1 MIYLSDITTPPLL
14 DMILAYAGN
23 RLLRVY
29 VDHPDINR
37 GEKLWKLLDRIEE
50 LDCSYGTRHISPFL
64 SSLGPAP
71 NLKVFRVRDEDQDF
85 EDDDRPWQQ
94 DMSKVFR
101 GCLPLLRELHF
112 AVSVTWPAG
121 LFKDLRSLELGFD
134 ANGLL
139 DPTLVL
145 DVLRESPL
153 LENLRLIGHCN
164 HLDELSEVA
173 LPSLKNC
180 TVIGVGALSLL
191 SYIDI
196 PASTNVFLCTQL
208 LAGDM
213 ICPFYDLSSAPSFH
227 VLDQISTVSFYI
239 GFDTIEFQA
248 ENDSGGSLNFQ
259 AHYCQTLTIGLC
271 MCFSF
276 FKGFFSGPHSKPQAP
291 KAFSLQIEQG
301 ASPDDEELVL
311 SAILFLRSISDTAS
325 LERMKLCGIPAKA
338 LFFHL
343 KFLHLGFGATP
354 FPNLQQIQIETAPL
368 RSPKLL
374 LERLDVLLRKRKD
387 LGVPPRLVDM
397 KVNCE
402 RLIPMAEH
410 SAFLTAWRDLV
421 AEDVRV
427 EYFRDSVD
435 MSEDEEDGDDDRE
448 AGGAESSSCDS
459 EWESWASGKWP
470 KAASETRG
478 LMGM

>member
-1 MIYLSDITTPPLL
+1 
-14 DMILAYAGN
+14 MILAYAGD

-50 LDCSYGTRHISPFL
+50 LDCSYGTCHISPFL

-71 NLKVFRVRDEDQDF
+71 NLKVFRLRDEDQDF

-94 DMSKVFR
+94 DLSKVFR

-112 AVSVTWPAG
+112 EVSVTWPAG

-134 ANGLL
+134 TDGLL
-139 DPTLVL
+139 DPTLVF

-164 HLDELSEVA
+164 HLVEPPEVA

-180 TVIGVGALSLL
+180 TLIGVGALFLL
-191 SYIDI
+191 LFIDI
-196 PASTNVFLCTQL
+196 PASTNVFLRAQPL
-208 LAGDM
+208 NGDM
-213 ICPFYDLSSAPSFH
+213 IYVFYDLSLAQCFH
-227 VLDQISTVSFYI
+227 VLNKISTVSFHI
-239 GFDTIEFQA
+239 GSDTIEFQA

-259 AHYCQTLTIGLC
+259 VHYKILTIGLC

-276 FKGFFSGPHSKPQAP
+276 FKDFFSGRHSRPQAP
-291 KAFSLQIEQG
+291 KAFSLKVEQG
-301 ASPDDEELVL
+301 ASPDDAELVL
-311 SAILFLRSISDTAS
+311 CAFLFMRSISDTAS
-325 LERMKLCGIPAKA
+325 LERMKLCGVPAKA

-374 LERLDVLLRKRKD
+374 LKRLDVLLRKRKD
-387 LGVPPRLVDM
+387 EGVPPRLVDM

-402 RLIPMAEH
+402 KLIPMAKH
-410 SAFLTAWRDLV
+410 SAFLTAWKDLV
-421 AEDVRV
+421 GEDVRV
-427 EYFRDSVD
+427 EYFRDSVN
-435 MSEDEEDGDDDRE
+435 MSEDEKDDDDDDGDDDDDDDDDGE
-448 AGGAESSSCDS
+448 ASGADSGSCDS
-459 EWESWASGKWP
+459 DWESWASGKWP
-470 KAASETRG
+470 KAASETRELTG
-478 LMGM
+478 T

>member
-1 MIYLSDITTPPLL
+1 
-14 DMILAYAGN
+14 MILAYAGD

-50 LDCSYGTRHISPFL
+50 LDCSYGTHQISPFL

-71 NLKVFRVRDEDQDF
+71 NLKVFKLHDEDQDF
-85 EDDDRPWQQ
+85 EDDDGPWQQPWQQ
-94 DMSKVFR
+94 DLSKVFQ

-145 DVLRESPL
+145 DVLRQSPL

-164 HLDELSEVA
+164 HLVELPEVA
-173 LPSLKNC
+173 LSSLKNC

-208 LAGDM
+208 LTGDM
-213 ICPFYDLSSAPSFH
+213 IGPFYDLSSTPCFH

-248 ENDSGGSLNFQ
+248 ENGSGGSLNFQ
-259 AHYCQTLTIGLC
+259 AYYCQSLTIGLC
-271 MCFSF
+271 MCFSS

-291 KAFSLQIEQG
+291 KTFSLQIKQG
-301 ASPDDEELVL
+301 ASPNDEELVL
-311 SAILFLRSISDTAS
+311 CAILFLRSVSDTAS
-325 LERMKLCGIPAKA
+325 LERMKLCRVPAKA
-338 LFFHL
+338 LFFYIE
-343 KFLHLGFGATP
+343 FLHIGLGSIP

-387 LGVPPRLVDM
+387 EGVPPRLVDM

-402 RLIPMAEH
+402 KLIPMAHH
-410 SAFLTAWRDLV
+410 SAFLTAWKDLV
-421 AEDVRV
+421 GEDVRV
-427 EYFRDSVD
+427 EYFRGSVS
-435 MSEDEEDGDDDRE
+435 MSEDEEDGDDDDDDDGE
-448 AGGAESSSCDS
+448 ASGADSGSCDS
-459 EWESWASGKWP
+459 DWESWASGKWP
-470 KAASETRG
+470 KAASVMRELTG
-478 LMGM
+478 T